1 MATLVSGVLA
11 ARAAKAPAIPP
22 PRTSVSMG
30 RVAGMGA
37 LQRSVEIDL
46 GRVVDPGE
54 TKAEKTEELG
64 AIALDIR

>member
-30 RVAGMGA
+30 RVAGMVVLLWSGGG
-37 LQRSVEIDL
+37 DL
-46 GRVVDPGE
+46 GRVVNPGE
-54 TKAEKTEELG
+54 TKAEKTEKLG
-64 AIALDIR
+64 AITLDIR